1 MMMSSTRS
9 DIAYLMMSTSNRYF
23 AAVDTTC
30 SLVPESGV
38 AVQLD
43 TCKDS
48 AKYTVSGRVDIRIPC
63 TTLVVSTPLVSLT
76 LSVPCI
82 DSWLVHHLY
91 VVADDFIGCVSNLR
105 CDTQT
110 F

>member
-1 MMMSSTRS
+1 MMMLSTRN
-9 DIAYLMMSTSNRYF
+9 DIVYLMMSIPDRIY
-23 AAVDTTC
+23 AADDTTC

-82 DSWLVHHLY
+82 DS
-91 VVADDFIGCVSNLR
+91 
-105 CDTQT
+105 
-110 F
+110 